1 MADTE
6 SLLTARLPRKLRGLG
21 IPFAA
26 LALTLFFIVIGF
38 PYHHLTNQA
47 AASVGESLGVEIEA
61 ADSGFTVGLNGPGFR
76 FNDIDL
82 ATPTGD
88 TYALDTLRFGPAW
101 SLSWFML
108 EPTLFFE
115 IESPLG
121 NAEGKVSPSDNPSI
135 DATIQ
140 NAILTDIAFL
150 EHTLPFKLTGTMSA
164 EASIKTVND
173 HYDGPF
179 SFDLTDGNLSTE
191 VLPAEIAYD
200 TVHAEV
206 VLGGDYYA
214 EIAAFELLG
223 PMFNANIKG
232 HITNGVTA
240 ADRSI
245 NFDLTFN
252 DILPPL
258 QPTIEALGAK
268 VDPDGTAKIHIGG
281 TLEAPVIR

>member
-6 SLLTARLPRKLRGLG
+6 SILTARLPRKLRGLG
-21 IPFAA
+21 IPLAA
-26 LALTLFFIVIGF
+26 TALTLFFIVIGF

-47 AASVGESLGVEIEA
+47 AATVGESLGVEFEA
-61 ADSGFTVGLNGPGFR
+61 GDSGFTFGLNGPGLR
-76 FNDIDL
+76 FNNIDL
-82 ATPTGD
+82 ATQTGD
-88 TYALDTLRFGPAW
+88 TYALDALRFGPAW

-121 NAEGKVSPSDNPSI
+121 NAEGKISPGENPSI

-150 EHTLPFKLTGTMSA
+150 EQALPFKLTGTMSA
-164 EASIKTVND
+164 QASIESAND

-179 SFDLTDGNLSTE
+179 SFDLADGNISTE
-191 VLPAEIAYD
+191 ALPAEIAYD
-200 TVHAEV
+200 TVHGEV
-206 VLGGDYYA
+206 MMGGEYFVA
-214 EIAAFELLG
+214 ISTFELLG
-223 PMFNANIKG
+223 PMFNANMKG
-232 HITNGVTA
+232 HISNGVA
-240 ADRSI
+240 EADRSI
-245 NFDLTFN
+245 NFDLTFS

-258 QPTIEALGAK
+258 QATIEALGAK

-281 TLEAPVIR
+281 TLEAPVFR